1 MDNEIKDLKEELH
14 ILKAAS
20 LADAGAPV
28 EMDREKAR
36 RVVSAALAKNGKQG
50 HGRRTLAFTLGG
62 AMLAAAAV
70 LAAVLVLF
78 PQNGGTPGT
87 LMQQESVHASESVVT
102 DTTACDSVDFE
113 IMEIDE

>member
-36 RVVSAALAKNGKQG
+36 RVVSAALAKNGK

-87 LMQQESVHASESVVT
+87 LMQQESVHASESVVA